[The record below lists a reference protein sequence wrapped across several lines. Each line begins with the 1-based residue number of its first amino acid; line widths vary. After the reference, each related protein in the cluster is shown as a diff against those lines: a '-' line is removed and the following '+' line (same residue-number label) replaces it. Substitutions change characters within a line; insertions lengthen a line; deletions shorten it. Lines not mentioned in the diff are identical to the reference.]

1 MRQRDSAV
9 EAGQRFTNDRKTPCF
24 RNNNKALQ
32 YIAARSQAVD
42 DTRADA
48 HREQIE
54 PLRQAGQI
62 VRQPQQL
69 FVSPTAFLEIKADR
83 TMRSIE

>member
-9 EAGQRFTNDRKTPCF
+9 EAGQRFTNDRKNTLL
-24 RNNNKALQ
+24 RDNNGSRK
-32 YIAARSQAVD
+32 YITASSQAVD

-54 PLRQAGQI
+54 PLRQAGQV
-62 VRQPQQL
+62 VRNP
-69 FVSPTAFLEIKADR
+69 S
-83 TMRSIE
+83 SCS